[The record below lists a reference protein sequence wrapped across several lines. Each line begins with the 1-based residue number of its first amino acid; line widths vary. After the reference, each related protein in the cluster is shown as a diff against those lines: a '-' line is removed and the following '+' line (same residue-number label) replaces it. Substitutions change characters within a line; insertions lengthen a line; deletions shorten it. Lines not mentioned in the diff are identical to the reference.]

1 MRPLFI
7 IGITA
12 TLFACAPSRYVK
24 PLEHKQHAIS
34 ATLGGAMLSV
44 PGIGTIP
51 LPNTSLGYG
60 YGATEEMTVFG
71 NWYSTA
77 AVFGDI
83 QLDAGCSYRI
93 WKNEKMGVTVS
104 PSVNFM
110 VDVFEKNAR
119 IWPQL
124 DANYYFDYW
133 NKPGKENS
141 GKNKINFFYA
151 GFSNWFELQGT
162 RAHELE
168 QPYRLLFN
176 PQIGHTF
183 QRGKWDFNLEAKFLV
198 PYISNE
204 KIVVDYFSPFG
215 NRGGLGAYFGVNYK
229 L

>member
-1 MRPLFI
+1 
-7 IGITA
+7 
-12 TLFACAPSRYVK
+12 
-24 PLEHKQHAIS
+24 
-34 ATLGGAMLSV
+34 MLTV

-51 LPNTSLGYG
+51 IPNTSLGYG
-60 YGATEEMTVFG
+60 YGATPEMTVFS

-83 QLDAGCSYRI
+83 QFDAGCSFRV

-110 VDVFEKNAR
+110 IDVFEKNAR
-119 IWPQL
+119 LYPQL

-133 NKPGKENS
+133 NKPCEGKA

-151 GFSNWFELQGT
+151 GFSNWFELQST
-162 RAHELE
+162 RAHDIE

-183 QRGKWDFNLEAKFLV
+183 QRGKWDINLETKFLV

-215 NRGGLGAYFGVNYK
+215 KRGGFGAFIGLTYK